1 MLSTGWTAP
10 YAREQYVAIYA
21 TYSKDGKN
29 MCPLLAC
36 SPMEAIADFSALAH
50 VNFIGST
57 LNFYGFKDVTCLEFI
72 TADNCAVNI
81 ATARECNVPLVGCA
95 SHRLALATRFVI
107 RQGGYQPL
115 IDEVAVLMD
124 KLTTLKNSDKLRN
137 CVASK
142 GLIAVTRNATRWT
155 SDWKM
160 LTRFVYLYPHLFSLD
175 LARDTTGLIPNPDGF
190 DKCKLF

>member
-124 KLTTLKNSDKLRN
+124 KLTTLKNSN
-137 CVASK
+137 ASPRLNQSTEISSND
-142 GLIAVTRNATRWT
+142 GVLAVDGMLLHQHTLKIHAT
-155 SDWKM
+155 DE
-160 LTRFVYLYPHLFSLD
+160 
-175 LARDTTGLIPNPDGF
+175 
-190 DKCKLF
+190 